1 MRRRWVHQ
9 RLRDSVSSYCALAS
23 RLAKKRDLKPERE
36 TGLPQ
41 GEQVAILRDPMGV
54 TFGVM
59 VAGE

>member
-1 MRRRWVHQ
+1 MGSPTAAGQ
-9 RLRDSVSSYCALAS
+9 CFILLRISQQAG
-23 RLAKKRDLKPERE
+23 KKRDLKPERE

-54 TFGVM
+54 PFGVM